1 MPVDSPR
8 GSSRSLRER
17 ALTIAT
23 FGLTDPQSVAPAAL
37 RVGLDGETGATGM
50 SSRASGK
57 LMGEADAA
65 AVEE

>member
-1 MPVDSPR
+1 M
-8 GSSRSLRER
+8 
-17 ALTIAT
+17 TIAT